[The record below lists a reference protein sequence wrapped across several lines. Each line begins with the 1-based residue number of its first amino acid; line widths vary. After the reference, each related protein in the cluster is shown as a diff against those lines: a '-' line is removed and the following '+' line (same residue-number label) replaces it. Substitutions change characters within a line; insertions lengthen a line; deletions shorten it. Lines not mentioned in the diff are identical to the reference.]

1 MDISLLEGL
10 VREVGLEP
18 TDPYGSGYL
27 IRMTPYLHTILSPPP
42 LTSLGYS
49 RVLWSTPQELTA
61 RLWTIK
67 LALQCFGD

>member
-1 MDISLLEGL
+1 MDVSLLEGL

-18 TDPYGSGYL
+18 TDSYESGYL

-61 RLWTIK
+61 RLWASK